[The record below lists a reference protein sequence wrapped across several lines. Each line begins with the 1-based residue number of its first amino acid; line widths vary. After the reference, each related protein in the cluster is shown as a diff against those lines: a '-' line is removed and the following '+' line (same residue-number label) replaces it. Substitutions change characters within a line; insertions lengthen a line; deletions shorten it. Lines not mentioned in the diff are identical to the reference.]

1 MGTWEDRAILKGNMD
16 PSLTPKKLLP
26 NNSAKRYPFRT
37 ANSKNQLSA
46 TGTVVARLTKWTDNS
61 SVSYDQ
67 GRRQGGPGVTV
78 TPLLQAFFNQ
88 IT

>member
-1 MGTWEDRAILKGNMD
+1 MKGNMD
-16 PSLTPKKLLP
+16 PSPTPKKLMP

-46 TGTVVARLTKWTDNS
+46 TGTVVARLTKWTDSS

-67 GRRQGGPGVTV
+67 GRSQGGPGVTV
-78 TPLLQAFFNQ
+78 TPPSASLFHPKGFP
-88 IT
+88 IDE